1 MLRSNLSKLFGT
13 GILVAGLAVLPLSFA
28 STAKA
33 EATND
38 YQVGRHDLAI
48 PSTNNS
54 ERSTSY
60 QNSNGQM
67 PNNYQLGRHNGTGT
81 NMMDAGKSTTSMPK
95 ENMRSESVN
104 NYQILR
110 HG

>member
-1 MLRSNLSKLFGT
+1 MLRSNLSKFFGT

-38 YQVGRHDLAI
+38 YQVGRHDLAY
-48 PSTNNS
+48 PSMNNS
-54 ERSTSY
+54 ERSTSN
-60 QNSNGQM
+60 QNANGRM
-67 PNNYQLGRHNGTGT
+67 PNNYQLGRHNPTGT
-81 NMMDAGKSTTSMPK
+81 NAIDAGKSTTSMPK
-95 ENMRSESVN
+95 ENMRGESVN